1 MVKSIKKNKE
11 KKKTRYIKKNKG
23 NRKRVKRTNKNIK
36 RVSLKKINRARKLR
50 KQKTHHLH
58 HNGDSM
64 IYSGIMKGGM
74 ISSPASGP
82 VGYPW
87 DGGNIGSW
95 PGAQASN
102 GLDTNGMTM
111 SNHLPLSKDGIAV
124 GGINVARSSSDDQL
138 LKGGRKIK
146 RRGKGKGQKGGFFQ
160 EIVNLGR
167 GIQHNVNGGYF
178 NLMGKAQPISQN
190 PYPTQEQP
198 IDGDYKYIGQPSV
211 DVKKIYIDAND
222 TVSKI

>member
-1 MVKSIKKNKE
+1 MAKSIKQNKD
-11 KKKTRYIKKNKG
+11 KKKTKYIKKVKNG
-23 NRKRVKRTNKNIK
+23 KRIKRTNKNIK
-36 RVSLKKINRARKLR
+36 RVSLKKMHRGHKLR
-50 KQKTHHLH
+50 KNIHYRRGVHKSHSVRY
-58 HNGDSM
+58 G
-64 IYSGIMKGGM
+64 GKMKGGM

-95 PGAQASN
+95 PGAQSSI
-102 GLDTNGMTM
+102 GLDTNGITM

-124 GGINVARSSSDDQL
+124 GGINIARSSSDDQL
-138 LKGGRKIK
+138 LKGGRKKKIA
-146 RRGKGKGQKGGFFQ
+146 RNGQKGGFFQ

-167 GIQHNVNGGYF
+167 GIQHNVNGAYF
-178 NLMGKAQPISQN
+178 NLMGKTQPISQN

-198 IDGDYKYIGQPSV
+198 IDNDYKYIGQPSV
-211 DVKKIYIDAND
+211 DVRKIYIDAND

>member
-1 MVKSIKKNKE
+1 MAKSIKQNKD
-11 KKKTRYIKKNKG
+11 KKKTRYIKKNKE
-23 NRKRVKRTNKNIK
+23 NRKKVKRTNKNIK
-36 RVSLKKINRARKLR
+36 RVSFKKMHRGHKLR
-50 KQKTHHLH
+50 KGLH
-58 HNGDSM
+58 YKRGLHKSRSVRYG
-64 IYSGIMKGGM
+64 GKMKGGM
-74 ISSPASGP
+74 ISSQAAGP

-138 LKGGRKIK
+138 LKGGRKMK
-146 RRGKGKGQKGGFFQ
+146 RKGKDQKGGFFQ

-211 DVKKIYIDAND
+211 DVRKIYIDAND